1 MSCGQNPPYL
11 SPYLPPNKTKSPQS
25 KHPLSN
31 LRIEKLL
38 NEQTQIEFD
47 HDDHLYKR
55 AKTNKN
61 KKKLYSENKVKIINS
76 LNEKQGRAKPSLN
89 GNIQFKNVWFRF
101 PTRNTYTLRNFNLT
115 FKAGSNC
122 AIVGTSGSGK
132 STLFQLLLRFYD
144 PQRGII
150 TIDGID
156 IKTIDLHFLRAFFGL
171 IKQEPEVFNG
181 TIQYNIKYN
190 QPSNKQ
196 DHNNNNTQSLQ
207 TVADMANASE
217 FIDQHPDKFKRDVG
231 NRGDALSGG
240 QKQRVTIARVLM
252 RNPKIFL
259 FDEATSALD
268 TNSEKL
274 VQDAIE
280 KIWGDHSSLT
290 IAHRFSTIKNCD
302 RIFVLDKGSVA
313 EQGSYDQLMLKKGI
327 FYQLALD

>member
-1 MSCGQNPPYL
+1 MS
-11 SPYLPPNKTKSPQS
+11 
-25 KHPLSN
+25 
-31 LRIEKLL
+31 
-38 NEQTQIEFD
+38 
-47 HDDHLYKR
+47 
-55 AKTNKN
+55 
-61 KKKLYSENKVKIINS
+61 S
-76 LNEKQGRAKPSLN
+76 LNEKQTRSKPNLK
-89 GNIQFKNVWFRF
+89 GDIEFKNVWFRF
-101 PTRNTYTLRNFNLT
+101 PTRNTYTLREFNLS

-144 PQRGII
+144 PQQGKI

-156 IKTIDLHFLRAFFGL
+156 IKTIDLQFLRAFFGL

-181 TIQYNIKYN
+181 TIEYNIKYN
-190 QPSNKQ
+190 SDVGKDTGFDAQR
-196 DHNNNNTQSLQ
+196 LQ
-207 TVADMANASE
+207 KVADMANASE
-217 FIDQHPDKFKRDVG
+217 FIEQHPERFRRDVG

-252 RNPKIFL
+252 RNPKVFL

-274 VQDAIE
+274 VQNAIE

-290 IAHRFSTIKNCD
+290 IAHRFSTIQNCD

-313 EQGSYDQLMLKKGI
+313 EQGSYDQLMHRRGI
-327 FYQLALD
+327 FYHLAID